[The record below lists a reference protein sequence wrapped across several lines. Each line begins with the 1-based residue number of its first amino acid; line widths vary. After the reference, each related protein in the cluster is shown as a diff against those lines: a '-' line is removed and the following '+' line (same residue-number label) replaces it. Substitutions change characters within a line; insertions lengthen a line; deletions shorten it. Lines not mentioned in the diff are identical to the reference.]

1 MYTVQCRDLVSFETP
16 REYKMFEEVMIA
28 GKWVQYKCF
37 RDHEN

>member
-1 MYTVQCRDLVSFETP
+1 MDLVSFETP

-28 GKWVQYKCF
+28 GKWVLVYKNQYKCF